1 MSSLVITAATLDDE
15 YNNNNNSNNHPNNNS
30 NNHPNNNNNNHP
42 NNNSNNHPN
51 NNNNNN
57 NSNNNNL
64 SSKKNQTY
72 KNKNSQKIDKTML
85 QQLYNSNNDDNYEM
99 GDFVPV
105 QQPMQNVNIQQQNLK
120 SNMHY
125 TESLDDD
132 DVVDKSKIEMSKDN
146 DIYKQ
151 FINNYNNSTAKDFY
165 NSNYSNN
172 LNTSTS
178 NNDLIKRLDKI
189 LYLLEEDKNDQNHLI
204 TEELIL
210 YVFLGVFIIYVLDSF
225 VKAGKY
231 VR

>member
-15 YNNNNNSNNHPNNNS
+15 YNNNSNHNNNS
-30 NNHPNNNNNNHP
+30 NNNH
-42 NNNSNNHPN
+42 

-57 NSNNNNL
+57 NSNNSNNNNN
-64 SSKKNQTY
+64 SNNSNSTCKKNQTY
-72 KNKNSQKIDKTML
+72 KNKNTQKIDKTML
-85 QQLYNSNNDDNYEM
+85 QQLYNSNNSNTDENYEM

-105 QQPMQNVNIQQQNLK
+105 QKTMQTANIQQQVLN
-120 SNMHY
+120 SNTRY
-125 TESLDDD
+125 NEVLDDD
-132 DVVDKSKIEMSKDN
+132 DVIDKSKLEMVKEN
-146 DIYKQ
+146 DLYKQ
-151 FINNYNNSTAKDFY
+151 FINNYNNSVTKDVY
-165 NSNYSNN
+165 NSNNSNYSNG
-172 LNTSTS
+172 
-178 NNDLIKRLDKI
+178 NNELLKRLDKI

>member
-1 MSSLVITAATLDDE
+1 
-15 YNNNNNSNNHPNNNS
+15 
-30 NNHPNNNNNNHP
+30 
-42 NNNSNNHPN
+42 
-51 NNNNNN
+51 
-57 NSNNNNL
+57 
-64 SSKKNQTY
+64 
-72 KNKNSQKIDKTML
+72 ML

-105 QQPMQNVNIQQQNLK
+105 QKTMHNANIQQQVLN
-120 SNMHY
+120 SNTKY
-125 TESLDDD
+125 NEVLDND
-132 DVVDKSKIEMSKDN
+132 DVVDRSNLEMSKDN

-151 FINNYNNSTAKDFY
+151 FINNYNNSIAKDLY
-165 NSNYSNN
+165 NSNNSNSLNYS
-172 LNTSTS
+172 SS

>member
-15 YNNNNNSNNHPNNNS
+15 YNNNNNTNYNNS
-30 NNHPNNNNNNHP
+30 NNNR
-42 NNNSNNHPN
+42 
-51 NNNNNN
+51 NNN
-57 NSNNNNL
+57 NSNNSNN
-64 SSKKNQTY
+64 SNNNAICKKNHTY

-85 QQLYNSNNDDNYEM
+85 QQLYNSNNSNNDDSYDM

-105 QQPMQNVNIQQQNLK
+105 QKTMHNANIQQQVLN
-120 SNMHY
+120 SNTKY
-125 TESLDDD
+125 NETLDDD
-132 DVVDKSKIEMSKDN
+132 EVIDKTNLEAAKEN
-146 DIYKQ
+146 EIYKQ
-151 FINNYNNSTAKDFY
+151 FVNNYTNSVGKDFY
-165 NSNYSNN
+165 NSNYSSN
-172 LNTSTS
+172 LNASTS

-189 LYLLEEDKNDQNHLI
+189 LYLLEEDRNDQNHLI

>member
-15 YNNNNNSNNHPNNNS
+15 YNNNNNSNNSNSNNSNSNNS
-30 NNHPNNNNNNHP
+30 NNS
-42 NNNSNNHPN
+42 NSNS
-51 NNNNNN
+51 NNN
-57 NSNNNNL
+57 NSNL
-64 SSKKNQTY
+64 SCKKNQTY
-72 KNKNSQKIDKTML
+72 KNKNSQKIDKAML

-105 QQPMQNVNIQQQNLK
+105 QQTMQNANIQQQVLNT
-120 SNMHY
+120 NTHY
-125 TESLDDD
+125 NPLLDDD
-132 DVVDKSKIEMSKDN
+132 EAVDKSKLEMSKDN

-151 FINNYNNSTAKDFY
+151 FINNYNNSTAKELY
-165 NSNYSNN
+165 NPNYSNQ
-172 LNTSTS
+172 LNSSCS

-189 LYLLEEDKNDQNHLI
+189 LYLLEEEKNDQNHLI

>member
-15 YNNNNNSNNHPNNNS
+15 YNNNNNSNNHPNNN
-30 NNHPNNNNNNHP
+30 N
-42 NNNSNNHPN
+42 NNNSNNS
-51 NNNNNN
+51 NN

>member
-15 YNNNNNSNNHPNNNS
+15 YNNNTNYNNNASNNSA
-30 NNHPNNNNNNHP
+30 NNNNA
-42 NNNSNNHPN
+42 N
-51 NNNNNN
+51 NNNANNN
-57 NSNNNNL
+57 NSATC
-64 SSKKNQTY
+64 KKNQTY

-85 QQLYNSNNDDNYEM
+85 QQLYNSNNSNNSNNDDSYDM

-105 QQPMQNVNIQQQNLK
+105 QKTMHNANIQQQVLN
-120 SNMHY
+120 SNTKY
-125 TESLDDD
+125 NEVLDDD
-132 DVVDKSKIEMSKDN
+132 DVVRKTNLEMSKDN
-146 DIYKQ
+146 EIYKQ
-151 FINNYNNSTAKDFY
+151 FINNYNNSIEKDLY
-165 NSNYSNN
+165 NSNY

>member
-15 YNNNNNSNNHPNNNS
+15 YNNNTNYNNNASNNNA
-30 NNHPNNNNNNHP
+30 NNHNANNNNA
-42 NNNSNNHPN
+42 N
-51 NNNNNN
+51 NNNANNN
-57 NSNNNNL
+57 NSATC
-64 SSKKNQTY
+64 KKNQTY

-85 QQLYNSNNDDNYEM
+85 QQLYNSNNSNNSNNDDSYDM

-105 QQPMQNVNIQQQNLK
+105 QKTMHNANIQQQVLN
-120 SNMHY
+120 SNTKY
-125 TESLDDD
+125 NEVLDDD
-132 DVVDKSKIEMSKDN
+132 DVVRKTNLEMSKDN
-146 DIYKQ
+146 EIYKQ
-151 FINNYNNSTAKDFY
+151 FINNYNNSIEKDLY
-165 NSNYSNN
+165 NSNY

>member
-15 YNNNNNSNNHPNNNS
+15 YNNNTNYNNNASNNNA
-30 NNHPNNNNNNHP
+30 NNNNA
-42 NNNSNNHPN
+42 N
-51 NNNNNN
+51 NNNANNNNANNNNTNNN
-57 NSNNNNL
+57 NSATC
-64 SSKKNQTY
+64 KKNQTY

-85 QQLYNSNNDDNYEM
+85 QQLYNSNNSSTSNNDDYEM

-105 QQPMQNVNIQQQNLK
+105 QKTMHTANIQQQVLN
-120 SNMHY
+120 SNTKY
-125 TESLDDD
+125 NEVLDDD
-132 DVVDKSKIEMSKDN
+132 DVVRKTNLEMSKDN
-146 DIYKQ
+146 EIYKQ
-151 FINNYNNSTAKDFY
+151 FINNYNNSIEKDLY
-165 NSNYSNN
+165 NSNY

>member
-1 MSSLVITAATLDDE
+1 
-15 YNNNNNSNNHPNNNS
+15 
-30 NNHPNNNNNNHP
+30 
-42 NNNSNNHPN
+42 
-51 NNNNNN
+51 
-57 NSNNNNL
+57 
-64 SSKKNQTY
+64 
-72 KNKNSQKIDKTML
+72 ML

-105 QQPMQNVNIQQQNLK
+105 QQTMQNANIQQQVLNT
-120 SNMHY
+120 NTHY
-125 TESLDDD
+125 NPLLDDD
-132 DVVDKSKIEMSKDN
+132 EAVDKSKLEMSKDN

-151 FINNYNNSTAKDFY
+151 FINNYNNSTAKELY
-165 NSNYSNN
+165 NPNYSNQ
-172 LNTSTS
+172 LNSSSS

-189 LYLLEEDKNDQNHLI
+189 LYLLEEEKNDQNHLI

>member
-15 YNNNNNSNNHPNNNS
+15 YNNNSNHNNNS
-30 NNHPNNNNNNHP
+30 NNNHNNNNNNNH
-42 NNNSNNHPN
+42 
-51 NNNNNN
+51 NNN
-57 NSNNNNL
+57 NSN
-64 SSKKNQTY
+64 STCKKNQTY
-72 KNKNSQKIDKTML
+72 KNKNTQKIDKTML
-85 QQLYNSNNDDNYEM
+85 QQLYNSNNSNNSNTDENYEM

-105 QQPMQNVNIQQQNLK
+105 QKTMQTANIQQQVLN
-120 SNMHY
+120 SNTRY
-125 TESLDDD
+125 NEVLDDD
-132 DVVDKSKIEMSKDN
+132 DVIDKSKLEMVKEN

-151 FINNYNNSTAKDFY
+151 FINNYNNSVTKDVY
-165 NSNYSNN
+165 NSNNSNYSNG
-172 LNTSTS
+172 
-178 NNDLIKRLDKI
+178 NNELLKRLDKI

>member
-1 MSSLVITAATLDDE
+1 
-15 YNNNNNSNNHPNNNS
+15 
-30 NNHPNNNNNNHP
+30 
-42 NNNSNNHPN
+42 
-51 NNNNNN
+51 
-57 NSNNNNL
+57 
-64 SSKKNQTY
+64 
-72 KNKNSQKIDKTML
+72 ML
-85 QQLYNSNNDDNYEM
+85 QQLYNSNNSNNSNNDDSYDM

-105 QQPMQNVNIQQQNLK
+105 QKTMHNANIQQQVLN
-120 SNMHY
+120 SNTKY
-125 TESLDDD
+125 NEVLDDD
-132 DVVDKSKIEMSKDN
+132 DVVRKTNLEMSKDN
-146 DIYKQ
+146 EIYKQ
-151 FINNYNNSTAKDFY
+151 FINNYNNSIEKDLY
-165 NSNYSNN
+165 NSNY

>member
-15 YNNNNNSNNHPNNNS
+15 YNNNTNYNNNANNSANNS
-30 NNHPNNNNNNHP
+30 ANNIV
-42 NNNSNNHPN
+42 NNSA
-51 NNNNNN
+51 N
-57 NSNNNNL
+57 NSANN
-64 SSKKNQTY
+64 STCKKNQTY

-85 QQLYNSNNDDNYEM
+85 QQLYNSNNSSTSNNDDYEM

-105 QQPMQNVNIQQQNLK
+105 QKTMHTANIQQQVLN
-120 SNMHY
+120 SNTKY
-125 TESLDDD
+125 NEVLDDD
-132 DVVDKSKIEMSKDN
+132 DVVRKTNLEMSKDN
-146 DIYKQ
+146 EIYKQ
-151 FINNYNNSTAKDFY
+151 FINNYNNSLEKDLY
-165 NSNYSNN
+165 NSNYSNM
-172 LNTSTS
+172 STS